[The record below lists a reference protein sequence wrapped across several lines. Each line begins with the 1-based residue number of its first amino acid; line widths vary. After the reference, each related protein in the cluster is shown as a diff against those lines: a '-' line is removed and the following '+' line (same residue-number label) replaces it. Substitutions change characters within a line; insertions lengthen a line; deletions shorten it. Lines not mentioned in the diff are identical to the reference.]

1 MIFRTFILSLILGL
15 TLLSPGI
22 TNVSLSKD
30 KPSVIHKKEQIV
42 YVTRTGKKYHRED
55 CRYLRRS
62 SIPMKLSAARKV
74 YDPCSVCQP
83 PK

>member
-1 MIFRTFILSLILGL
+1 MKFRTFILSLILGL

-22 TNVSLSKD
+22 TNQSFSKD
-30 KPSVIHKKEQIV
+30 KPSVVKKKDQTV

-62 SIPMKLSAARKV
+62 SIPMKLSEARKL